1 MNLLPK
7 HQRQLS
13 QLGENIKLARLR
25 RDHTTE
31 QIAER
36 AGISRT
42 TLWNIENGS
51 PKVAMGAYFMVLF
64 TLGLE
69 SSILKIADDDTLG
82 RKLQDLQLLPKKRA
96 SKKP

>member
-7 HQRQLS
+7 HERQLS
-13 QLGENIKLARLR
+13 QLGEHIKLARLR
-25 RDHTTE
+25 RKLRAE

-51 PKVAMGAYFMVLF
+51 PNVAMGAYFMVLF
-64 TLGLE
+64 ALGLE
-69 SSILKIADDDTLG
+69 DSFLKIADDDTLG

-96 SKKP
+96 PKL